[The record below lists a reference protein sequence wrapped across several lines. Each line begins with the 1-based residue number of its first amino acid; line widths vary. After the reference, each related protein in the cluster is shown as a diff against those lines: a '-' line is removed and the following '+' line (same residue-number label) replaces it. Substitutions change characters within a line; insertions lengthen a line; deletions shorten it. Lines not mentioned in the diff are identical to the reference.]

1 MTELAR
7 GAAGKRNFPWRIIAW
22 GGAIVLLAI
31 PFVAMQLDA
40 EGVNWT
46 ASDFIAMGVLLALVG
61 GLFELAV
68 RISRNRYYRA
78 AFGLG
83 LLGSFLLTWANLA
96 VGIVG
101 SEDNPANMWFF
112 GALLIGIA
120 GACIA
125 HLHTKGM
132 AAAMAATALCLWIA
146 FGIAVS
152 GPTDEPFV
160 PHSRELL
167 GTSLFAAL
175 FLASAWLF
183 RTAARDQSSSS
194 S

>member
-1 MTELAR
+1 MTELAGGEGR
-7 GAAGKRNFPWRIIAW
+7 KRNFPWRIIAW
-22 GGAIVLLAI
+22 GAAVVMLAI

-40 EGVNWT
+40 EGVDWT
-46 ASDFIAMGVLLALVG
+46 ASDFIFMGLLFALVG
-61 GLFELAV
+61 GLFELAA

-83 LLGSFLLTWANLA
+83 LLGAFLLTWTNLA

-101 SEDNPANMWFF
+101 SEDNPANIWFVV
-112 GALLIGIA
+112 ALLIGIA

-125 HLHTKGM
+125 RLRAKGM
-132 AAAMAATALCLWIA
+132 VAAMAATALCLWIA

-152 GPTDEPFV
+152 APTDEPFV
-160 PHSRELL
+160 PQSRELL
-167 GTSLFAAL
+167 GTSMFAAL

-183 RTAARDQSSSS
+183 RKAARDQSSSS